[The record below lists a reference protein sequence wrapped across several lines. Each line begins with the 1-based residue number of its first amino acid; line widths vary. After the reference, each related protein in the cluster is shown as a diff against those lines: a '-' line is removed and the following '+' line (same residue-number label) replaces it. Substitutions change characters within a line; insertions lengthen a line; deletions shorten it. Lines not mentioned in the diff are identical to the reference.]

1 MSGVMGFILKIVPF
15 IISEKQKSILQ
26 KYLKKLLKWFVIK
39 LHTKYVKNITCFGIG
54 SQQRI
59 QIAKF
64 FCLLFKFSH
73 LLHNKFCVQIR
84 NRFAL
89 SIFVSLVI
97 TILTMFWFDEIIID
111 SVFKEI
117 IFISLNCIK
126 KSFFNIFIQKLM
138 FNDIVD
144 SHLCWSRKTLN

>member
-1 MSGVMGFILKIVPF
+1 MAFYKAWSSSWMNYW
-15 IISEKQKSILQ
+15 KQKSILQ
-26 KYLKKLLKWFVIK
+26 KILKKLLKWFVIK

-117 IFISLNCIK
+117 IFISLNKC
-126 KSFFNIFIQKLM
+126 FLT
-138 FNDIVD
+138 
-144 SHLCWSRKTLN
+144 HLFKNLCSTILSIHICAGVLRPWTKT